1 MIQEIWKCSGSNVVL
16 KWSPVQAFDLYR
28 VVCMH
33 MQPDWIDR
41 LYLNTLLTYRMWIY
55 DFALGHTHLF
65 EFSTYITHG
74 EVKWEPCDLSKAN
87 TQVWPWQ
94 LWGHCHIFN
103 KWSLLES
110 ELVKMFSWTH
120 CELQQEETLHHWKVT
135 LMYSIRFAY
144 HVKEHIKRKCL
155 GKGCHNVVWWI
166 ENS

>member
-1 MIQEIWKCSGSNVVL
+1 MWFENEAQYKLWSIQDSMYAYATRLNRQAKC
-16 KWSPVQAFDLYR
+16 KHSPHIQNLDLWF
-28 VVCMH
+28 CFG
-33 MQPDWIDR
+33 
-41 LYLNTLLTYRMWIY
+41 T
-55 DFALGHTHLF
+55 HTSF
-65 EFSTYITHG
+65 EFSTRITHG
-74 EVKWEPCDLSKAN
+74 EVKWELCDLSKAN

-103 KWSLLES
+103 KWSLWES

-135 LMYSIRFAY
+135 LIYSIRFAY

-155 GKGCHNVVWWI
+155 EKGYHNVVWWI